1 MSGSELGSL
10 HRLRWAR
17 GGLDIRPPPHFPPA
31 RLRETSLVGP
41 QLCDLLAVAGLGTK
55 FLLSLWV

>member
-17 GGLDIRPPPHFPPA
+17 GDQAPSPLPTSPSA
-31 RLRETSLVGP
+31 RDSLVRP
-41 QLCDLLAVAGLGTK
+41 QLCDLLTVAGLGTK
-55 FLLSLWV
+55 FLLSL

>member
-17 GGLDIRPPPHFPPA
+17 GDQAPSPLPTSPSA
-31 RLRETSLVGP
+31 RDSLVRP
-41 QLCDLLAVAGLGTK
+41 QLCDLLTVAGLGTK